1 MGTFKLKASSPQM
14 THNTPQSKAT
24 LGSNILHYFNPPR
37 RGNKLKSIPNKK
49 RGGPKTHYLVLN
61 TKNTPLLIIK
71 EKTTRPKK
79 NNKPKLTEYTK
90 REQNMSIMKKN
101 TYTSCKTHTA
111 KCGNAAAP

>member
-24 LGSNILHYFNPPR
+24 LGSNILHYIYPPR
-37 RGNKLKSIPNKK
+37 RGNKLKSIPNRK

-71 EKTTRPKK
+71 ENTTRPKK
-79 NNKPKLTEYTK
+79 KKK
-90 REQNMSIMKKN
+90 KKKKN
-101 TYTSCKTHTA
+101 PPPK
-111 KCGNAAAP
+111 KRKNPPPQKKKKKKKKKK